1 MKNKNK
7 IASFRFI
14 TIGSPES
21 DKFAQILMNFRED
34 DARTT
39 CRCPLMNFLKKKQD
53 LGPKCSCTKAE
64 HI

>member
-1 MKNKNK
+1 VKNKKK

-53 LGPKCSCTKAE
+53 LGP
-64 HI
+64 IG